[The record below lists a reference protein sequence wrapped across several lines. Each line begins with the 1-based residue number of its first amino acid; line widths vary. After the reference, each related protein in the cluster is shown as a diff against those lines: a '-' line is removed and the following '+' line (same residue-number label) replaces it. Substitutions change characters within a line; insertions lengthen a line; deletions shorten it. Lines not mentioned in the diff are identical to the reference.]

1 MTRLS
6 FLLLCAVG
14 GVAHAHGV
22 SHERLPA
29 DDAVVLRLSHVL
41 GEPLTAAAV
50 EVLAPGG
57 KAWQEGAVDP
67 NGVFAFVP
75 DRPGNWEVVAE
86 DDTGHSLRARISV
99 GGDSVALPALTP
111 VRLSARWL
119 LYGLLASLAAN
130 AGLVSLLLGRRR
142 SCD

>member
-6 FLLLCAVG
+6 LLLLCAVG

-41 GEPLTAAAV
+41 GEPLAAAGLK
-50 EVLAPGG
+50 VLAPGG
-57 KAWQEGAVDP
+57 EPWQEGAVDP
-67 NGVFAFVP
+67 NGIFAFVP
-75 DRPGNWEVVAE
+75 DQPGDWEVVAE
-86 DDTGHSLRARISV
+86 DDAGHALRARIPV
-99 GGDSVALPALTP
+99 GGDGAAERASTP

-130 AGLVSLLLGRRR
+130 AGFVSLLLGRRR
-142 SCD
+142 SRD

>member
-1 MTRLS
+1 MTRVSL
-6 FLLLCAVG
+6 LLLCVTV

-29 DDAVVLRLSHVL
+29 DDTVVLHFSHVL
-41 GEPLTAAAV
+41 GEPLAAADV
-50 EVLAPGG
+50 KVLAPDG
-57 KAWQEGAVDP
+57 KPWQEGAVDP

-75 DRPGNWEVVAE
+75 DQPGDWEVVAE

-99 GGDSVALPALTP
+99 GGNGVAQPASTP

-119 LYGLLASLAAN
+119 LYGLLASLAVN
-130 AGLVSLLLGRRR
+130 AGFVSLVLARRR
-142 SCD
+142 SRD